1 MRNLRSYYSSE
12 IEDFLNKSDSEILG
26 IIYKN
31 DASAETK
38 IQQSNTWEMEISILK
53 KQLVDFNNGRIIF
66 EYTIPRMGKRVDV
79 IILYQNIV
87 FILEFKCGDDE
98 YKSSTYDQVYDYA
111 LDLRNFQKESHNE
124 PYCLLRTPRMA
135 GTIKPG
141 GVDNERKTI

>member
-98 YKSSTYDQVYDYA
+98 YKSSKIPFRKQDCSAVDRRRP
-111 LDLRNFQKESHNE
+111 DLASVRLSH
-124 PYCLLRTPRMA
+124 L
-135 GTIKPG
+135 
-141 GVDNERKTI
+141 

>member
-111 LDLRNFQKESHNE
+111 LDLRNFQKESHNKLISYMNFIRNYLE
-124 PYCLLRTPRMA
+124 NLS
-135 GTIKPG
+135 
-141 GVDNERKTI
+141 

>member
-111 LDLRNFQKESHNE
+111 LDLRNFQKESHNKLIV
-124 PYCLLRTPRMA
+124 PIMTVQP
-135 GTIKPG
+135 PNF
-141 GVDNERKTI
+141 GVLSKDLAIA

>member
-66 EYTIPRMGKRVDV
+66 EYGE
-79 IILYQNIV
+79 L
-87 FILEFKCGDDE
+87 
-98 YKSSTYDQVYDYA
+98 SSQV
-111 LDLRNFQKESHNE
+111 RHF
-124 PYCLLRTPRMA
+124 
-135 GTIKPG
+135 
-141 GVDNERKTI
+141 V

>member
-53 KQLVDFNNGRIIF
+53 KQNCAFLQFLISF
-66 EYTIPRMGKRVDV
+66 
-79 IILYQNIV
+79 
-87 FILEFKCGDDE
+87 FKKAPE
-98 YKSSTYDQVYDYA
+98 
-111 LDLRNFQKESHNE
+111 
-124 PYCLLRTPRMA
+124 
-135 GTIKPG
+135 
-141 GVDNERKTI
+141 